1 MNRIIFFLI
10 LTFWSFQVF
19 SQVTF
24 IKQGLDCYNDSGY
37 VFLSF
42 DSNLTVLSIEWQ
54 YSPHNISNWV
64 DVGIVNTPFVSLNNI
79 KDSLNTNKCGLY
91 RVIYELSINSFD
103 TLEWSLSCP
112 LTMWNGEEPILCYG
126 DSSGI
131 LKRPV
136 YSGVPFI
143 NSLGIEYFFYEWIFA
158 EDSTGANSY
167 YFLDSSEILT
177 NLTAGWYKTIVID
190 SVGCTDSI
198 GFVEFKNPPLII
210 GSTTFIEDVKCR
222 NTSTG
227 KIGFQ
232 VFGGKKYNIINKYF
246 YYLFLDGDT
255 VSFSD
260 TTGISGFFS
269 NISSSN
275 IQSYYRDSIQF
286 DSLMAGEYVLHVL
299 DSNHCLLIDT
309 IIISQPLPY
318 QAFASTTSSLI
329 CESDSGYLLIDS
341 VLGGGNISYGF
352 IGPNTDS
359 IYVPSGFYD
368 IFIND
373 LDFGCIDTVPVR
385 SYAQYEIEVFNTIID
400 NSCFGNALGVVVID
414 SILGGNIPYDVQWG
428 GLNSNELE
436 ANTYSV
442 LIVDSI
448 GCVHAEEFT
457 ITQPNQIDPNSVY
470 FTPSCYGNSDGS
482 IAIDPSG
489 GTGNLSYYWLSGT
502 GNSDSL
508 YGLSSAIYTLIV
520 FDSLL
525 CVDSFDLYLT
535 EPDSLIISF
544 SNFQDSLACYGE
556 ATVLNLLI
564 SGGTAPFSV
573 LWNDG
578 DTNQQRIIGAGNYS
592 CTVTDANGCIATDS
606 LVIIEPELLSINL
619 TYSEITC
626 DEGAAASISI
636 NGGVEPIDVI
646 WNTGETLMSIDSLWG
661 TIYWVVVT
669 DSCGNSA
676 SDTFQISPYLL
687 ETSVFYDDST
697 HVGDVEIDTCSSVG
711 TFSYQWVDILGNV
724 ISNNNLTSHL
734 CEGTYFVTANDN
746 TTNCSVIDT
755 LIATY
760 YLPNGIIDET
770 ITTVLPDSNLWGNP
784 PYSYF
789 WDTGE
794 ILAHANICPGAHW
807 VEVTDNFDCVVRA
820 DFDIDP
826 LLIALDPSEFII
838 ECNLENLDVDITA
851 TPSGGTGPYTY
862 SWSNG
867 STENSINLSLSPGN
881 YSVTIMD
888 NNACIEDTSFVIS
901 TMNADCVPNVFTPNG
916 DNINDTW
923 NLENTFLYSDSKI
936 KIYGRYGRL
945 IFKSVGY
952 STPWD
957 GKNENGNDVPEG
969 AYFYFIEIGHG
980 FDAIKGSVIIL
991 R

>member
-1 MNRIIFFLI
+1 MKRILFLFFLVNSLFVKSQTI
-10 LTFWSFQVF
+10 LSDSVLG
-19 SQVTF
+19 VN
-24 IKQGLDCYNDSGY
+24 CYHDGSISLLITNVNSLTLNWFFEDTNLLWVSADTMSS
-37 VFLSF
+37 VQFLN
-42 DSNLTVLSIEWQ
+42 SNL
-54 YSPHNISNWV
+54 
-64 DVGIVNTPFVSLNNI
+64 
-79 KDSLNTNKCGLY
+79 
-91 RVIYELSINSFD
+91 D
-103 TLEWSLSCP
+103 TLLTSQCGNYRLDFNGISRYYWLPCP
-112 LTMWNGEEPILCYG
+112 L
-126 DSSGI
+126 GI
-131 LKRPV
+131 LASHDNVKCF
-136 YSGVPFI
+136 G
-143 NSLGIEYFFYEWIFA
+143 
-158 EDSTGANSY
+158 DSTGMLKRVAHSGESSY
-167 YFLDSSEILT
+167 NYEWFMNGNLYSSGFNDTLFDNLLVGSYKVIVTDSI
-177 NLTAGWYKTIVID
+177 
-190 SVGCTDSI
+190 GCTDSI
-198 GFVEFKNPPLII
+198 LALISSPSVLMI
-210 GSTTFIEDVKCR
+210 DTMHISDINCRGVNTGSIFYSV
-222 NTSTG
+222 S
-227 KIGFQ
+227 
-232 VFGGKKYNIINKYF
+232 GGKRYIASEFYN
-246 YYLFLDGDT
+246 YYLIDGLDT
-255 VSFSD
+255 VAKSDTNGSSLSFSSALIPYQV
-260 TTGISGFFS
+260 T
-269 NISSSN
+269 
-275 IQSYYRDSIQF
+275 F
-286 DSLMAGEYVLHVL
+286 DSLFAGEYILCIVDSFGCVL
-299 DSNHCLLIDT
+299 DTLFEIKEPTPYETYGST
-309 IIISQPLPY
+309 IGGM
-318 QAFASTTSSLI
+318 LI
-329 CESDSGYLLIDS
+329 CESDSGYFKIDNVIGDSLLGSNSLDFS
-341 VLGGGNISYGF
+341 FLYY
-352 IGPNTDS
+352 PNDT
-359 IYVPSGFYD
+359 IYVPSGEYD
-368 IFIND
+368 IYIYDSIYFC
-373 LDFGCIDTVPVR
+373 LDTVSVTCN
-385 SYAQYEIEVFNTIID
+385 ALYEIEVYKSINHVD
-400 NSCFGNALGVVVID
+400 CFGDSTGDIVID
-414 SILGGNIPYDVQWG
+414 SILNGNAPYDIQWG
-428 GLNSNELE
+428 SVNNYSLFAG
-436 ANTYSV
+436 TYSV
-442 LIVDSI
+442 HIVDSI
-448 GCVHAEEFT
+448 GCLKTEVFVVSQA
-457 ITQPNQIDPNSVY
+457 NQINPNEFIY
-470 FTPSCYGNSDGS
+470 NPLCNGDANGS
-482 IAIDPSG
+482 ITIDPSG
-489 GTGNLSYYWLSGT
+489 GTGILSYYWLNGT
-502 GNSDSL
+502 GAADSL
-508 YGLSSAIYTLIV
+508 YALSSGIYTLV
-520 FDSLL
+520 VSDSLL
-525 CVDSFDLYLT
+525 CVDSFDFFLS

-556 ATVLNLLI
+556 VIVLNLLI
-564 SGGTAPFSV
+564 FGGTAPFSV

-578 DTNQQRIIGAGNYS
+578 NTNLQRIIGAGNYS
-592 CTVTDANGCIATDS
+592 CTVMDANGCISSES

-789 WDTGE
+789 WDNGE

-901 TMNADCVPNVFTPNG
+901 TMSADCVPNVFTPNG

-945 IFKSVGY
+945 LFKSVGY

-957 GKNENGNDVPEG
+957 GKNENGNDVSEG
-969 AYFYFIEIGHG
+969 AYFYHIEVGHD
-980 FDAIKGSVIIL
+980 FDAIKGSVTII

>member
-1 MNRIIFFLI
+1 
-10 LTFWSFQVF
+10 
-19 SQVTF
+19 
-24 IKQGLDCYNDSGY
+24 
-37 VFLSF
+37 
-42 DSNLTVLSIEWQ
+42 
-54 YSPHNISNWV
+54 
-64 DVGIVNTPFVSLNNI
+64 
-79 KDSLNTNKCGLY
+79 
-91 RVIYELSINSFD
+91 
-103 TLEWSLSCP
+103 
-112 LTMWNGEEPILCYG
+112 
-126 DSSGI
+126 
-131 LKRPV
+131 
-136 YSGVPFI
+136 
-143 NSLGIEYFFYEWIFA
+143 
-158 EDSTGANSY
+158 
-167 YFLDSSEILT
+167 
-177 NLTAGWYKTIVID
+177 
-190 SVGCTDSI
+190 
-198 GFVEFKNPPLII
+198 
-210 GSTTFIEDVKCR
+210 
-222 NTSTG
+222 
-227 KIGFQ
+227 
-232 VFGGKKYNIINKYF
+232 
-246 YYLFLDGDT
+246 
-255 VSFSD
+255 
-260 TTGISGFFS
+260 
-269 NISSSN
+269 
-275 IQSYYRDSIQF
+275 
-286 DSLMAGEYVLHVL
+286 MAGEYVLHVL

-352 IGPNTDS
+352 IGLNTDS

-385 SYAQYEIEVFNTIID
+385 CYAQYEIEVFNTIID

-428 GLNSNELE
+428 GLNSNALE
-436 ANTYSV
+436 ANTYTV

-457 ITQPNQIDPNSVY
+457 ITQPNQIDPNSVH
-470 FTPSCYGNSDGS
+470 FTPSCYGDSDGS
-482 IAIDPSG
+482 IVIDPSG
-489 GTGNLSYYWLSGT
+489 GTGSLSYYWLSGT
-502 GNSDSL
+502 GFPDSL
-508 YGLSSAIYTLIV
+508 FGLSAGVYTLV
-520 FDSLL
+520 VSDSLL
-525 CVDSFDLYLT
+525 CVDSFDFFLS

-556 ATVLNLLI
+556 VIVLNLLI
-564 SGGTAPFSV
+564 FGGTAPFSV

-578 DTNQQRIIGAGNYS
+578 NTNQQRIIGAGNYS
-592 CTVTDANGCIATDS
+592 CTVTDANGCIAADS
-606 LVIIEPELLSINL
+606 FVIIEPELLSINL

-789 WDTGE
+789 WDNGE

-901 TMNADCVPNVFTPNG
+901 TMSADCVPNVFTPNG

-945 IFKSVGY
+945 LFKSVGY

-957 GKNENGNDVPEG
+957 GKNENGNDVSEG
-969 AYFYFIEIGHG
+969 AYFYHIEVGHD
-980 FDAIKGSVIIL
+980 FDAIKGSVTII